1 MIYAGFQPGSNA
13 VANVI
18 VGAQPGDFVAGL
30 VYHEVKDW
38 SQGLP
43 QVGWVRDPVTG
54 RIAPPVAPASEEPK
68 V

>member
-1 MIYAGFQPGSNA
+1 MIYVGLQPGSNA

-18 VGAQPGDFVAGL
+18 VGPQPGDFVAGL
-30 VYHEVKDW
+30 VYHLVPHW

-54 RIAPPVAPASEEPK
+54 RIAPPAPPVAEGAAP
-68 V
+68 